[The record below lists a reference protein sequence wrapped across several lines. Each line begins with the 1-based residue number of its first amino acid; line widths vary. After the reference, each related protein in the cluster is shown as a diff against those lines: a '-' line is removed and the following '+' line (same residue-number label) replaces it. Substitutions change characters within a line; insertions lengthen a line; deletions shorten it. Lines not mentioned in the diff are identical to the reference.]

1 MSLQLRANAK
11 INLGLRIT
19 GRVVTAPDLAPDLRD
34 EELYVGYHTIHTLF
48 QELDFGDR
56 VTLEEN
62 PSGEI
67 ALTVT
72 GPWAHAIPSDETN
85 LCVRAARALQD
96 YAFPGRGARIRLEKN
111 IPPGSGLGG
120 GSSDGAAV
128 MRGLNR
134 LWNDGQDRL
143 DAEELSDIA
152 LAEEL
157 GADIAFFLEGGGL
170 QLGEYIGSDL
180 IPITR
185 PLPYQVLLVIPPF
198 SVDTAWAYGQFAG
211 QQSFAPA
218 PGFDRLILQDP
229 IPWEAFTNDFEAVVF
244 PHHGELAEIKGQLLA
259 SGAVWAGLSGSGS
272 AVYGVF
278 DSPPN
283 INSLGQRF
291 PGCRVVLVNLVTG
304 AEHAP
309 DST

>member
-11 INLGLRIT
+11 INRGLRIT
-19 GRVVTAPDLAPDLRD
+19 GRVATAPDLAPDLRD

-56 VTLEEN
+56 ITLEED

-67 ALTVT
+67 ALKVT
-72 GPWAHAIPSDETN
+72 GPYAHAIPTDETN
-85 LCVRAARALQD
+85 LCVRAARALQV

-134 LWNDGQDRL
+134 LWHDGKERM

-157 GADIAFFLEGGGL
+157 GADIPFFLEGGGL

-180 IPITR
+180 TPITR
-185 PLPYQVLLVIPPF
+185 PLPYRVVLVMPPF

-211 QQSFAPA
+211 RQSFATA
-218 PGFDRLILQDP
+218 PGFDQLILQDP
-229 IPWEAFTNDFEAVVF
+229 IPWEAFTNDFEELVF

-272 AVYGVF
+272 AVVGLFEKRLTIAELKDVF
-278 DSPPN
+278 PDYRVITTTS
-283 INSLGQRF
+283 IVNSSSQM
-291 PGCRVVLVNLVTG
+291 
-304 AEHAP
+304 A
-309 DST
+309 

>member
-19 GRVVTAPDLAPDLRD
+19 GRVATAPDLAPDLRD

-56 VTLEEN
+56 VTLEED

-67 ALTVT
+67 TLRVT
-72 GPWAHAIPSDETN
+72 GPYAHAIPTDETN
-85 LCVRAARALQD
+85 LCVRAARALQV

-111 IPPGSGLGG
+111 IPTGSGLGG

-134 LWNDGQDRL
+134 LWNDGKERL

-157 GADIAFFLEGGGL
+157 GADIPFFLEGGGL

-180 IPITR
+180 TPITR
-185 PLPYQVLLVIPPF
+185 PLPYRVVLVMPPF

-211 QQSFAPA
+211 RQSFSPA
-218 PGFDRLILQDP
+218 PGFDQLILQDP
-229 IPWEAFTNDFEAVVF
+229 IPWEAFTNDFEELVF

-272 AVYGVF
+272 AVVGLF
-278 DSPPN
+278 DSPLN
-283 INSLGQRF
+283 FNSLGQRF
-291 PGCRVVLVNLVTG
+291 TDCRVAIASLVAG
-304 AEHAP
+304 AGHAP

>member
-1 MSLQLRANAK
+1 M
-11 INLGLRIT
+11 
-19 GRVVTAPDLAPDLRD
+19 
-34 EELYVGYHTIHTLF
+34 
-48 QELDFGDR
+48 
-56 VTLEEN
+56 
-62 PSGEI
+62 
-67 ALTVT
+67 T
-72 GPWAHAIPSDETN
+72 GPWAHAIPTDETN
-85 LCVRAARALQD
+85 LCVRAARALQV

-134 LWNDGQDRL
+134 LWNDGKERL

-157 GADIAFFLEGGGL
+157 GADIPFFLEGGGL

-180 IPITR
+180 TPITR
-185 PLPYQVLLVIPPF
+185 PLPYRVVLVMPPF

-211 QQSFAPA
+211 RQSFAPA

-229 IPWEAFTNDFEAVVF
+229 IPWEAFTNDFEELVF

-272 AVYGVF
+272 AVVGLFEERPTITKLKAVF
-278 DSPPN
+278 PQHKV
-283 INSLGQRF
+283 IATTFIVNSHSQK
-291 PGCRVVLVNLVTG
+291 
-304 AEHAP
+304 A
-309 DST
+309 

>member
-19 GRVVTAPDLAPDLRD
+19 GRVATAPDLAPNLRD

-48 QELDFGDR
+48 QEVDFGDR
-56 VTLEEN
+56 VTLEED

-67 ALTVT
+67 ALKVT
-72 GPWAHAIPSDETN
+72 GPWAHAIPTDETN
-85 LCVRAARALQD
+85 LCVRAARALQV

-111 IPPGSGLGG
+111 IPTGSGLGG

-152 LAEEL
+152 LADEL
-157 GADIAFFLEGGGL
+157 GADIPFFLEGGGL

-180 IPITR
+180 TPITR
-185 PLPYQVLLVIPPF
+185 PLPYSVVLVMPPF

-211 QQSFAPA
+211 RQSFAPA

-259 SGAVWAGLSGSGS
+259 SGAEWAGLSGSGS
-272 AVYGVF
+272 AVVGLFEKRLTIAKLKDVF
-278 DSPPN
+278 PDYRVITTTS
-283 INSLGQRF
+283 IVNSSSQM
-291 PGCRVVLVNLVTG
+291 
-304 AEHAP
+304 A
-309 DST
+309 